1 MCQDYE
7 VEVEWRAFELH
18 PEIPPEGMQLPP
30 QLRAGLGGMAERVQE
45 MAQEV
50 GMPMVMPDLI
60 PNSRRALEAAE
71 YARAQ
76 RAHEPF
82 HAVVFRQ
89 LYAEGQDIGQWEVL
103 RAAAAAVGLDPDAMQ
118 RETEAR
124 NYRAAV
130 DRQIAEAR
138 ALGIT
143 GVPTYIFED
152 QYAVVGAQP
161 YEVFQQAM
169 ARLVLE
175 CETDKE

>member
-1 MCQDYE
+1 MCQDYD

-30 QLRAGLGGMAERVQE
+30 QVRARLVGMSERLQG
-45 MAQEV
+45 MAQEA
-50 GMPMVMPDLI
+50 GMQMVMPDLI

-76 RAHEPF
+76 GTHEAF
-82 HAVVFRQ
+82 HTGVFRQ
-89 LYAEGQDIGQWEVL
+89 LYAEGQDIGRWDVL
-103 RAAAAAVGLDPDAMQ
+103 RAAAEEVGMDADAMQ
-118 RETEAR
+118 RETEAGSF
-124 NYRAAV
+124 RATV
-130 DRQIAEAR
+130 DWQIAEAR

-143 GVPTYIFED
+143 GVPTYIFDD

-169 ARLVLE
+169 AQLALDGE
-175 CETDKE
+175 QGQE